1 MIKRRNIILAVIM
14 GATVPSVTAVTSN
27 AMSSEIVLN
36 SKSSVTKMK
45 VTSSSNLNVRKGPS
59 TKYAKI
65 GSLKNG
71 TIVNVISVSNG
82 WAKIN
87 YNGTVAYCSASYL
100 KAVATNESSTV
111 EMIVKAGD
119 LNVRSGAST
128 KHSILGKVYKGDK
141 VTVIQSLSNG
151 WVKIEYKG
159 KYGFVSNV
167 NGAYLETSLTSNNP
181 IVNTPIDSSG
191 TYKKREMIA
200 KVDDLNV
207 RKGAG
212 TKYKIIG
219 KINKGDKVIALEELS
234 NGWIKV
240 EYKNKIGYVS
250 NVNGAY
256 LQSGVYVED
265 RENANNTM
273 KLIEY
278 LNGNITLS
286 HKEDVIK
293 ARESYNALSK
303 EAKSL
308 VSNLSVL
315 ESAEKRIANLD
326 EVERLIKS
334 IDLLNDPA
342 LLSDKD
348 TVSLLI
354 KQFDALPKEYQKL
367 VSNSE
372 KLFEAE
378 LEIARLERV
387 PASITVCEVM
397 DLIYALPGPTDI
409 HYSSEGDVK
418 YARSAFRTLSPSD
431 QLLVINI
438 DKLDKAEAE
447 WKRIDNGIKYV
458 TGEIDKIPSIESL
471 TLKDKHLVSN
481 ARVAYDNAD
490 KKITYHVNYINY
502 DILEKAEAKI
512 NELEAN

>member
-1 MIKRRNIILAVIM
+1 M
-14 GATVPSVTAVTSN
+14 
-27 AMSSEIVLN
+27 
-36 SKSSVTKMK
+36 
-45 VTSSSNLNVRKGPS
+45 
-59 TKYAKI
+59 
-65 GSLKNG
+65 KNG

-111 EMIVKAGD
+111 EMIVKADD

-207 RKGAG
+207 R
-212 TKYKIIG
+212 
-219 KINKGDKVIALEELS
+219 
-234 NGWIKV
+234 
-240 EYKNKIGYVS
+240 
-250 NVNGAY
+250 
-256 LQSGVYVED
+256 
-265 RENANNTM
+265 
-273 KLIEY
+273 
-278 LNGNITLS
+278 
-286 HKEDVIK
+286 
-293 ARESYNALSK
+293 
-303 EAKSL
+303 
-308 VSNLSVL
+308 
-315 ESAEKRIANLD
+315 
-326 EVERLIKS
+326 
-334 IDLLNDPA
+334 
-342 LLSDKD
+342 
-348 TVSLLI
+348 
-354 KQFDALPKEYQKL
+354 
-367 VSNSE
+367 
-372 KLFEAE
+372 
-378 LEIARLERV
+378 
-387 PASITVCEVM
+387 
-397 DLIYALPGPTDI
+397 
-409 HYSSEGDVK
+409 EGDVK

-481 ARVAYDNAD
+481 ARLAYDNAN

-502 DILEKAEAKI
+502 DILEKSRS
-512 NELEAN
+512 